1 MFPIMYLILLHIMI
15 AVTSSEQIHICATSI
30 ESLNDKHI
38 GSKISLDNNEDD
50 SMIWMPDKVYKKIL
64 HYSKVCGLTSC
75 MKLGGIVQGKRLD
88 KGGCPSHLKFCYD
101 EDINPTASDTTIA
114 LVLEAD
120 KGELGSGFIMV
131 DHKSRVITVVFRS
144 STTTQ
149 DWISDFTILPIDY
162 APVCSKEYKLGI
174 DRGTIKECRDCK
186 MHRGFHVFSKTLSRH
201 FLKKIE
207 GILEDYPDFRVIAT
221 GHSLGAALAIMTGI
235 ELKLRGYDPL
245 VLTYASPKIFNTEM
259 QGWVNEL
266 FGTHEIHEQII
277 EKGEMFLKQGYF
289 RVIHDDDYIPL
300 LPPFYHTAGIE
311 IVIEKRNLPHE
322 HQDLCYNGPVEKA
335 NIITPSMLGED
346 YVDQLLHTYEH
357 RSYFIDMGACAGY

>member
-1 MFPIMYLILLHIMI
+1 MFPIIYLILVHALI
-15 AVTSSEQIHICATSI
+15 ALTNGQSAHVDVTEMQGINIQNT
-30 ESLNDKHI
+30 N
-38 GSKISLDNNEDD
+38 SKISMDDHDDDN
-50 SMIWMPDKVYKKIL
+50 MIWIPNNTYKKIV

-75 MKLGGIVQGKRLD
+75 MRLNGIVQGKRLD
-88 KGGCPSHLKFCYD
+88 KGGCPRHLRFCHD

-131 DHKSRVITVVFRS
+131 DHKNRVITVVFRS
-144 STTTQ
+144 STTIQ

-162 APVCSKEYKLGI
+162 SPVCSKEYKRSIEKGI
-174 DRGTIKECRDCK
+174 IKECRNCK
-186 MHRGFHVFSKTLSRH
+186 MHRGFHVFTKTLSRH
-201 FLKKIE
+201 FLRKIE
-207 GILEDYPDFRVIAT
+207 GILESYPDFHVVAT

-259 QGWVNEL
+259 QEWVNEL
-266 FGTHEIHEQII
+266 FDTEEIHERIM
-277 EKGEMFLKQGYF
+277 EKGKLNLKHGYF
-289 RVIHDDDYIPL
+289 RVIHNDDYIPL

-322 HQDLCYNGPVEKA
+322 PQDLDYRGPSEKA
-335 NIITPSMLGED
+335 NLMTSSMLGED

-357 RSYFIDMGACAGY
+357 RSYFIDMGSCANY